1 MPRPASTVVTSK
13 PARVVLGLLRLAVGF
28 VFLWSFL
35 DKTFGLHYSTGP
47 SRAWING
54 GTPAQSYLTGATTGK
69 PLASFFESLAVPAM
83 DWLFMMGLL
92 GIGVALVLGIGTRLA
107 AVAGVVMLG
116 FMYAAVAPW
125 VWGSLNPVVNEHL
138 VYALVLIVA
147 IPLTS
152 AGDTLGLGS
161 WWKGWAGEEAALPH
175 LIRVDEAMV
184 GFPVAA
190 SALRGGDSAVSGLSR
205 WWGCRDGGAVAFRG
219 FPIISHVIPAHI
231 FQTLKFGR
239 WNCNVCGGC

>member
-1 MPRPASTVVTSK
+1 MPRPASAVVTSK
-13 PARVVLGLLRLAVGF
+13 PARFVLALLRIAVGF
-28 VFLWSFL
+28 IFLWSFV

-83 DWLFMMGLL
+83 DWLFMLGLL
-92 GIGVALVLGIGTRLA
+92 GIGLAFLLGIGTRLA
-107 AVAGVVMLG
+107 AIAGVVMLG

-138 VYALVLIVA
+138 VYALVLIL

-152 AGDTLGLGS
+152 AGDTLGLGA
-161 WWKGWAGEEAALPH
+161 WWKGLGLVKTRPWRGCCGPSRRAWAGAAC
-175 LIRVDEAMV
+175 
-184 GFPVAA
+184 AA
-190 SALRGGDSAVSGLSR
+190 AVCCGG
-205 WWGCRDGGAVAFRG
+205 GCRVSW
-219 FPIISHVIPAHI
+219 FPNNLACNSPGSIS
-231 FQTLKFGR
+231 
-239 WNCNVCGGC
+239 NVELRSLELQRS

>member
-1 MPRPASTVVTSK
+1 MPRPASAVVTSK
-13 PARVVLGLLRLAVGF
+13 PARFVLALLRIAVGF

-69 PLASFFESLAVPAM
+69 PLASFFESLAMPAM
-83 DWLFMMGLL
+83 DWLFMLGLL
-92 GIGVALVLGIGTRLA
+92 GIGLAFLLGIGTRLA

-138 VYALVLIVA
+138 VYALVLIL

-152 AGDTLGLGS
+152 AGDTLGLGA
-161 WWKGWAGEEAALPH
+161 WWKGLGLVKKLPFLICFVRQSRRGRGRGEVGAWAGWG
-175 LIRVDEAMV
+175 RGV
-184 GFPVAA
+184 GRAWP
-190 SALRGGDSAVSGLSR
+190 
-205 WWGCRDGGAVAFRG
+205 GCECA
-219 FPIISHVIPAHI
+219 
-231 FQTLKFGR
+231 TGR
-239 WNCNVCGGC
+239 WSPMGVEKRRARRAELLAARVALLTYV